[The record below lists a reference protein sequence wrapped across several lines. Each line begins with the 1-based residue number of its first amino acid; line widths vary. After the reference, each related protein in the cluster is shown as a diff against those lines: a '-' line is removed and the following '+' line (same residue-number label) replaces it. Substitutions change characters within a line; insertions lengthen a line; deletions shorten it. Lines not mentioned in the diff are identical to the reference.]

1 MQPEGQRR
9 GPSELDGVPGI
20 WAAQGL
26 EWRGSAPLENDTQTA
41 ARR

>member
-26 EWRGSAPLENDTQTA
+26 EACGLHLIFFMIPD
-41 ARR
+41 